1 MRTVL
6 VTAVLTLAI
15 DQGVKDLLRRRLG
28 TRSVRLGAGATL
40 RLVSARMWLARANRE
55 SRVARM
61 WLVWVL
67 AAGALV
73 TLAGWIP
80 SSSVPVGLLLG
91 GSLSHAWETTARG
104 SVSDYICSKWWPAFN
119 LADVAITAGTVGIVL
134 TGTLA
139 LRAALG

>member
-15 DQGVKDLLRRRLG
+15 DQGAKDLLRRRLG
-28 TRSVRLGAGATL
+28 ARSYGSERGPRCGW
-40 RLVSARMWLARANRE
+40 SARACGSLAPIASRA
-55 SRVARM
+55 SAACGWCGHWQRV
-61 WLVWVL
+61 
-67 AAGALV
+67 
-73 TLAGWIP
+73 P
-80 SSSVPVGLLLG
+80 SSRLPDGSRLSSLPVGLLLG

-119 LADVAITAGTVGIVL
+119 LADVAITAGTVGILL